1 MNETMI
7 EKGFTEPTDRVKR
20 LKKMI
25 VEARPMVET
34 YRAQLVTQTYKE
46 TEGMTAIMRR
56 AKVDENLFNNL
67 PIVIRDEEL
76 IVGSPCVHPRSSDVG
91 VEYSYADLATELET
105 MQTRTC
111 DQFDISEE
119 DKEVVRHFDDYWK
132 GHTMSDYAWS
142 LMSPECQACQT
153 HAVFNAGNYMYA
165 GVGHVCCYYE
175 KVLKIGFQ
183 GIIKEVLEAMNKV
196 DRKKPEAIK
205 QLQFYK
211 ALLITYTAAINY
223 AHRYGKLAAEMAAKE
238 MNPQRKAELE
248 QISKN
253 CYKVPEKPAETWW
266 EALQS
271 FWFVHNLINLETNA
285 HSYSPGPFDRYMN
298 PYYIND
304 KSITKEFAQE
314 LLDCLFVKFN
324 DKNKVRDDI
333 SAQAFAGY
341 QMFELIALGGTDEEG
356 NDLTNEMSYMCL
368 DALAHVGMPMP
379 SVGSRIGNQTPDE
392 FLYRNIE
399 VIRLGYGMPNLFND
413 EVIIPA
419 MVNRGIPLRVART
432 YNPSGCVEPDIAH
445 KYDGWHDA
453 CAFNVAKVMDITL
466 NNGRAFGDQ
475 IGPKTGEI
483 TDFTCIEDFMNAFE
497 KQMEFFVRNMV
508 EADNCIDTA
517 HGDLVPLPFE
527 SGLIEGCIE
536 KGKSVQEGGAIWNFS
551 GPQGVGIIDAGD
563 CLYSIQKNVFEDHK
577 FTLAELKDA
586 LEHNFGYPIP
596 AIGSQPISAAAGD
609 PKYSVGNMSLES
621 INLVNEPK
629 AGGTGA
635 VADCVAGRYNNTED
649 QIYAAVKALLSGGSV
664 DNLSE
669 LLKTGSSNA
678 CQSQGQ
684 SQGGGFKQIIP
695 NARWEEMLTIMRNT
709 PGFGNDVDEIDKYA
723 VRCGEIY
730 CEQVEKYTNARGGK
744 FQAGMYPVSANVLYG
759 KDVMALPTGRLA
771 KTPIADGVSP
781 RAGYDTHGPTAAAN
795 SVSKLDHALASNG
808 TLYNMKFLPSA
819 LAGDK
824 GIKNMASLI
833 RSYFERKGMHVQFN
847 VVDRNTLIDAQ
858 NNPDKHKDLVIR
870 VAGYSAHFTKLAKE
884 TQDNIIARTEMEF

>member
-7 EKGFTEPTDRVKR
+7 EKGFTEPTERVKR
-20 LKKMI
+20 LKKAI

-34 YRAQLVTQTYKE
+34 YRARLVTETYKA
-46 TEGMTAIMRR
+46 TEGMTPILRR
-56 AKVDENLFNNL
+56 ARVDENLFNNL
-67 PIVIRDEEL
+67 PIVIRDDEL

-91 VEYSYADLATELET
+91 IEYSYADLATELET

-132 GHTMSDYAWS
+132 GKTMSDYAWS
-142 LMSPECQACQT
+142 LMSPECQSCQE
-153 HAVFNAGNYMYA
+153 HGVFNVGNYMYA
-165 GVGHVCCYYE
+165 GVGHVCVYYE
-175 KVLKIGFQ
+175 KVLKIGFS
-183 GIIKEVLEAMNKV
+183 GIIKEVLAAMDKV
-196 DRKKPEAIK
+196 DTKKPEAIK
-205 QLQFYK
+205 QMQFYK
-211 ALLITYTAAINY
+211 ALLITYTAAINH
-223 AHRYGKLAAEMAAKE
+223 AHRYGKLAAEMAEKE
-238 MNPQRKAELE
+238 MNPQRRAELQ

-253 CYKVPEKPAETWW
+253 CYKVPEKPAETFW

-271 FWFVHNLINLETNA
+271 FWFVHNMINLETNA

-298 PYYIND
+298 PFYVND
-304 KSITKEFAQE
+304 KTITKDFAQE

-341 QMFELIALGGTDEEG
+341 QMFELIALGGTDEDG

-379 SVGSRIGNQTPDE
+379 SVGCRVGTQTPDE
-392 FLYRNIE
+392 FLYRTIE

-419 MVNRGIPLRVART
+419 MVNRGIPLKVART

-453 CAFNVAKVMDITL
+453 AAFNVAKVMDVTL

-475 IGPKTGEI
+475 VGPKTGEI
-483 TDFTCIEDFMNAFE
+483 TDFTCIQDFIDAFE

-517 HGDLVPLPFE
+517 HGDRVPLPFE

-536 KGKSVQEGGAIWNFS
+536 KGKSVQEGGAIWNFT

-563 CLYSIQKNVFEDHK
+563 SLYCIQKNVFEDKK

-596 AIGSQPISAAAGD
+596 AIGSTPISASVGD
-609 PKYSVGNMSLES
+609 PKYSVGNMSIDS

-629 AGGTGA
+629 GACQATNSCGT
-635 VADCVAGRYNNTED
+635 NTTSED
-649 QIYAAVKALLSGGSV
+649 QIYAAVKALLSGNTV
-664 DNLSE
+664 DNLAD
-669 LLKTGSSNA
+669 LLKSNTTNTGA
-678 CQSQGQ
+678 CCSAGQ
-684 SQGGGFKQIIP
+684 SGSKQVIP
-695 NARWEEMLTIMRNT
+695 NARWQEILTILQNT
-709 PGFGNDVDEIDKYA
+709 PGFGNDIDEIDKYA

-759 KDVMALPTGRLA
+759 KDVMALPTGHLA

-781 RAGYDTHGPTAAAN
+781 RAGYDTNGPTAAAN
-795 SVSKLDHALASNG
+795 SVAKLDHALASNG

-858 NNPDKHKDLVIR
+858 NHPENHKDLVIR

>member
-7 EKGFTEPTDRVKR
+7 EKGFTDPTARVKR
-20 LKKMI
+20 LKKVM
-25 VEARPMVET
+25 VEAMPVVET
-34 YRAQLVTQTYKE
+34 HRARLVTETYKE
-46 TEGMTAIMRR
+46 TEGLTPILRR
-56 AKVDENLFNNL
+56 ARVNENLFNNL
-67 PIVIRDEEL
+67 PIVIRDDEL
-76 IVGSPCVHPRSSDVG
+76 IVGSPCEHPRSSDIG
-91 VEYSYADLATELET
+91 VEYSNDWLVPELDT
-105 MQTRTC
+105 IQDRTC
-111 DQFDISEE
+111 DKFVISEE
-119 DKEVVRHFDDYWK
+119 DKRYIRDELVPYWK
-132 GHTMSDYAWS
+132 GKTMSEYAMS
-142 LMSPECQACQT
+142 LMSSECQSCQD
-153 HAVFNAGNYMYA
+153 HAVFNVGNYLYA
-165 GVGHVCCYYE
+165 GVGHVCVYYE
-175 KVLKIGFQ
+175 KVLKIGFR
-183 GIIKEVLEAMNKV
+183 GVIKEVVEAMEKV
-196 DRKKPEAIK
+196 DKRKPDAIK
-205 QLQFYK
+205 KLQFYK
-211 ALLITYTAAINY
+211 SLLITYTAAINY
-223 AHRYGKLAAEMAAKE
+223 AHRYGKLAEEMAAKE
-238 MNPQRKAELE
+238 MDPQRRAELM

-253 CYKVPEKPAETWW
+253 CYKVPEQPADTFW

-304 KSITKEFAQE
+304 KTITKDFAQE

-379 SVGSRIGNQTPDE
+379 SVGCRIGTQTPDE
-392 FLYRNIE
+392 FLYRSIE

-419 MVNRGIPLRVART
+419 MVNRGIPLKVART

-453 CAFNVAKVMDITL
+453 AAFNVAKVMDITL

-475 IGPKTGEI
+475 VGPKTGEI
-483 TDFTCIEDFMNAFE
+483 TEFTCIEDFFRAFE

-517 HGDLVPLPFE
+517 HGDRVPLPFE

-563 CLYSIQKNVFEDHK
+563 SLYAIQKNVFEDKK
-577 FTLAELKDA
+577 FTLAELKEA
-586 LEHNFGYPIP
+586 LENNFGYPIP
-596 AIGSQPISAAAGD
+596 AIGSTEISMAAGD
-609 PKYSVGNMSLES
+609 PKYSVGNMSIDS
-621 INLVNEPK
+621 INLRNARKGEDP
-629 AGGTGA
+629 AQCGTA
-635 VADCVAGRYNNTED
+635 PSMSED
-649 QIYAAVKALLSGGSV
+649 QVYEAVKALLSGGSI

-669 LLKTGSSNA
+669 LLKGEKSGDTCTSAAGDGMPH
-678 CQSQGQ
+678 Q
-684 SQGGGFKQIIP
+684 QIVNNP
-695 NARWEEMLTIMRNT
+695 RWEEILTALKNT
-709 PGFGNDVDEIDKYA
+709 TGFGNDIEEIDEYA
-723 VRCGEIY
+723 ARCGKIY
-730 CEQVEKYTNARGGK
+730 CEQVEKYKNARGGQ

-759 KDVMALPTGRLA
+759 KDVMALPTGHLA

-795 SVSKLDHALASNG
+795 SVSRLDHALASNG
-808 TLYNMKFLPSA
+808 TLYNMKFLPAA

-847 VVDRNTLIDAQ
+847 VVDRDTLIDAQ
-858 NNPDKHKDLVIR
+858 EHPDEHKDLVVR
-870 VAGYSAHFTKLAKE
+870 VAGYSAHFTRLAKE
-884 TQDNIIARTEMEF
+884 TQDNIIARTEMNF

>member
-7 EKGFTEPTDRVKR
+7 EKGFTEPTERVKR
-20 LKKMI
+20 LKKAI

-34 YRAQLVTQTYKE
+34 YRARLVTETYKA
-46 TEGMTAIMRR
+46 TEGMTPILRR
-56 AKVDENLFNNL
+56 ARVDENLFNNL
-67 PIVIRDEEL
+67 PIVIRDDEL

-91 VEYSYADLATELET
+91 IEYSYADLATELET

-132 GHTMSDYAWS
+132 GKTMSDYAWS
-142 LMSPECQACQT
+142 LMSPECQSCQE
-153 HAVFNAGNYMYA
+153 HGVFNVGNYMYA
-165 GVGHVCCYYE
+165 GVGHVCVYYE
-175 KVLKIGFQ
+175 KVLKIGFS
-183 GIIKEVLEAMNKV
+183 GIIKEVLAAMDKV
-196 DRKKPEAIK
+196 DTKKPEAIK
-205 QLQFYK
+205 QMQFYK
-211 ALLITYTAAINY
+211 ALLITYTAAINH
-223 AHRYGKLAAEMAAKE
+223 AHRYGKLAAEMAEKE
-238 MNPQRKAELE
+238 MNPQRRAELQ

-253 CYKVPEKPAETWW
+253 CYKVPEKPAETFW

-271 FWFVHNLINLETNA
+271 FWFVHNMINLETNA

-298 PYYIND
+298 PFYVND
-304 KSITKEFAQE
+304 KTITKDFAQE

-341 QMFELIALGGTDEEG
+341 QMFELIALGGTDEDG

-379 SVGSRIGNQTPDE
+379 SVGCRVGTQTPDE
-392 FLYRNIE
+392 FLYRTIE

-419 MVNRGIPLRVART
+419 MVNRGIPLKVART

-453 CAFNVAKVMDITL
+453 AAFNVAKVMDVTL

-475 IGPKTGEI
+475 VGPKTGEI
-483 TDFTCIEDFMNAFE
+483 TDFTCIQDFIDAFE

-517 HGDLVPLPFE
+517 HGDRVPLPFE

-536 KGKSVQEGGAIWNFS
+536 KGKSVQEGGAIWNFT

-563 CLYSIQKNVFEDHK
+563 SLYCIQKNVFEDKK

-596 AIGSQPISAAAGD
+596 AIGSTPISASVGD
-609 PKYSVGNMSLES
+609 PKYSVGNMSIDS

-629 AGGTGA
+629 GACQATNSCGT
-635 VADCVAGRYNNTED
+635 NTTSED
-649 QIYAAVKALLSGGSV
+649 QIYAAVKALLSGNTV
-664 DNLSE
+664 DNLAD
-669 LLKTGSSNA
+669 LLKSNTTNTGA
-678 CQSQGQ
+678 CCSAGQ
-684 SQGGGFKQIIP
+684 SGSKQVIP
-695 NARWEEMLTIMRNT
+695 NARWQEILTILQNT
-709 PGFGNDVDEIDKYA
+709 PGFGNDIDEIDKYA

-759 KDVMALPTGRLA
+759 KDVMALPTGHLA

-781 RAGYDTHGPTAAAN
+781 RAGYDTNGPTAAAN
-795 SVSKLDHALASNG
+795 SVAKLDHALASNG

-847 VVDRNTLIDAQ
+847 VVDRDTLIDAQ
-858 NNPDKHKDLVIR
+858 NHPENHKDLVIR

>member
-1 MNETMI
+1 MI

-20 LKKMI
+20 LKKVI

-34 YRAQLVTQTYKE
+34 YRAQLVTETYKE
-46 TEGMTAIMRR
+46 TEGMTPIMRR
-56 AKVDENLFNNL
+56 AKLNENLFNNL
-67 PIVIRDEEL
+67 PIVIRDDEL

-91 VEYSYADLATELET
+91 VEYSYADLANELET

-132 GHTMSDYAWS
+132 GRTMSDYAWS
-142 LMSPECQACQT
+142 LMSPECKSCQE

-165 GVGHVCCYYE
+165 GVGHVCCNYE
-175 KVLKIGFQ
+175 KVLKIGFE
-183 GIIKEVLEAMNKV
+183 GVIKEVLEAMAKV
-196 DRKKPEAIK
+196 DNKKPEAIK

-223 AHRYGKLAAEMAAKE
+223 AHRYGKLAEEMASKE
-238 MNPQRKAELE
+238 TNPQRRSELM
-248 QISKN
+248 QISRN
-253 CYKVPEKPAETWW
+253 CYKVPEHPAETFW

-298 PYYIND
+298 PYFVND
-304 KSITKEFAQE
+304 KTITKDFAQE

-341 QMFELIALGGTDEEG
+341 QMFELIGLGGTDEDG

-379 SVGSRIGNQTPDE
+379 SVGSRIGPQTPDE

-419 MVNRGIPLRVART
+419 MVNRGIPLKVART

-475 IGPKTGEI
+475 VGPKTGEI
-483 TDFTCIEDFMNAFE
+483 TDFHCIEDFFQAFE
-497 KQMEFFVRNMV
+497 KQMEFFVRNMI

-527 SGLIEGCIE
+527 SGLIDGCIE

-563 CLYSIQKNVFEDHK
+563 SLYCIQKNVFEDKK
-577 FTLAELKDA
+577 FTLAELKEA
-586 LEHNFGYPIP
+586 LENNFGYPVP
-596 AIGSQPISAAAGD
+596 AIGSQPISVSVGD
-609 PKYSVGNMSLES
+609 PKYSVGNMSIDS
-621 INLVNEPK
+621 INLVNKPK
-629 AGGTGA
+629 EEGGGSYVGSGNCTTSG
-635 VADCVAGRYNNTED
+635 GSNEE
-649 QIYAAVKALLSGGSV
+649 QIYAAVKALLSGEKV
-664 DNLSE
+664 DNLTS
-669 LLKTGSSNA
+669 LLKSNNNGPCCSAGQTGA
-678 CQSQGQ
+678 
-684 SQGGGFKQIIP
+684 KQIIP
-695 NARWEEMLTIMRNT
+695 NARWQEILTILQNT
-709 PGFGNDVDEIDKYA
+709 EGFGNDVDEIDKYA
-723 VRCGEIY
+723 VRCGKIY

-759 KDVMALPTGRLA
+759 KDVMALPTGHLA

-858 NNPDKHKDLVIR
+858 NHPDAHKDLVIR